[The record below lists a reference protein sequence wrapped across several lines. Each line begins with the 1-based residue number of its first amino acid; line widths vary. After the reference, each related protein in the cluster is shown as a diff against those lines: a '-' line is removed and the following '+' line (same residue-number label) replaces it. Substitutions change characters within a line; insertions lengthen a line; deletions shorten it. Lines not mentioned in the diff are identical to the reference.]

1 MRNFAKLVNFEFRR
15 FLPIFLALSGVLIV
29 VQIIGVF
36 IVSNSYK
43 NNLEI
48 NYISGLM
55 DKSEYISQ
63 YGLISMHQITNNI
76 YFLGAIALVVVSLLI
91 YLLFIWYRD
100 WFGKNTFVYRL
111 LMLPTN
117 RMNIFFSKA
126 SSILIFIFGFVVL
139 QILMI
144 PILHFI
150 LELLVPIDFRLD
162 LSLTDIILG
171 NQALSLFVPT
181 YYVDFI
187 IYYVIG
193 IISMFVIFTMIL
205 MERSFR
211 LLGFGMVIVYGSLI
225 ILLLI
230 SPDILQVLTNNYFY
244 WTEVEIMRGTLL
256 ILIGGLSL
264 WLSNYLLNKKIRV

>member
-76 YFLGAIALVVVSLLI
+76 FFLGAIALVVVSLLI

-144 PILHFI
+144 PMLHFI

-211 LLGFGMVIVYGSLI
+211 LLGFGMVIVYGGLI

-230 SPDILQVLTNNYFY
+230 SPDILQVLTNDYFY
-244 WTEVEIMRGTLL
+244 WMEVQIMRGALL

>member
-1 MRNFAKLVNFEFRR
+1 LRNFAKLVNFEFRR

-76 YFLGAIALVVVSLLI
+76 FFLGAIALVVVSLLI

-144 PILHFI
+144 PMLHFI

-211 LLGFGMVIVYGSLI
+211 LLGFGMVIVYGGLI

-230 SPDILQVLTNNYFY
+230 SPDILQVLTNDYFY
-244 WTEVEIMRGTLL
+244 WMEVQIMRGALL

>member
-1 MRNFAKLVNFEFRR
+1 MRNFGKLVNFEFRR
-15 FLPIFLALSGVLIV
+15 FLPIFLALSGVLIA
-29 VQIIGVF
+29 VQIIGTF
-36 IVSNSYK
+36 IVSKSFRD
-43 NNLEI
+43 NLED
-48 NYISGLM
+48 NYFSGLM
-55 DKSEYISQ
+55 NKSDYINQ
-63 YGLISMHQITNNI
+63 NGLISMHEITNNI
-76 YFLGAIALVVVSLLI
+76 FFLGAIALVVVSLLI

-126 SSILIFIFGFVVL
+126 CSILIFIFGFVVL

-144 PILHFI
+144 PTLHFI
-150 LELLVPIDFRLD
+150 LKLLVPIDFRLD
-162 LSLTDIILG
+162 LTLTDIILG
-171 NQALSLFVPT
+171 NQALSLFIPT

-193 IISMFVIFTMIL
+193 IILMFVIFSMIL

-211 LLGFGMVIVYGSLI
+211 LLGFGMVIVYGGAI

-230 SPDILQVLTNNYFY
+230 SPDIIQAITNYYFY
-244 WTEVEIMRGTLL
+244 WSEVQFIRGVLL

>member
-76 YFLGAIALVVVSLLI
+76 FFLGAIALVVVSLLI

-126 SSILIFIFGFVVL
+126 SSILIFIFGFLVL

-144 PILHFI
+144 PMLHFI

-211 LLGFGMVIVYGSLI
+211 LLGFGMVIVYGGLI

-230 SPDILQVLTNNYFY
+230 SPDILQVLTNDYFY
-244 WTEVEIMRGTLL
+244 WMEVQIMRGALL

>member
-1 MRNFAKLVNFEFRR
+1 MNFEFRR

-76 YFLGAIALVVVSLLI
+76 FFLGAIALVVVSLLI

-144 PILHFI
+144 PMLHFI

-211 LLGFGMVIVYGSLI
+211 LLGFGMVIVYGGLI

-230 SPDILQVLTNNYFY
+230 SPDILQVLTNDYFY
-244 WTEVEIMRGTLL
+244 WMEVQIMRGALL